1 MTVYLRFLYKTY
13 INPELNSKKASLNLA
28 PTKKRINKKS
38 EKIENFIALNLS
50 QCSEI

>member
-28 PTKKRINKKS
+28 PTKKKNKQK
-38 EKIENFIALNLS
+38 E
-50 QCSEI
+50 